1 MSNIRTLSKALLIPI
16 TTLILSITFISNAK
30 AFSDVN
36 EGNAYFVAISY
47 LEQHGIIN
55 GYDDGTFKPNE
66 NINRAESLK
75 MLTLAS
81 GIFTIEEVENIEISD
96 EEDKKRPFTDTPVS
110 AWYTVYLKAAKDA
123 GIIDGY
129 EDGSFRPENTI
140 NLAEALKIFFESY
153 EDIIYPNIED
163 YLFNDTPL
171 DAWFTKYTA
180 YAASKGIINI
190 YDSNNVNPEQDV
202 TRGYLAE
209 IIYRKI
215 MSEQGYDFG
224 KATFYGAA
232 VQGYGTA
239 SGETFDMNLFTAA
252 HKTLP
257 FGTIV
262 EVTNL
267 ANGESVEVK
276 INDRGPYGPG
286 RVIDLSS
293 SAFEEIASLST
304 GVISVQYKIV
314 SEP

>member
-1 MSNIRTLSKALLIPI
+1 MSNIRSISKALLIPI
-16 TTLILSITFISNAK
+16 ITLVLSTSSVLKAE

-36 EGNAYFVAISY
+36 EGNAYYIGISY

-55 GYDDGTFKPNE
+55 GYEDGSFKPNE
-66 NINRAESLK
+66 DINRAEALK

-81 GIFTIEEVENIEISD
+81 GVFTLEEVENAEITDD
-96 EEDKKRPFTDTPVS
+96 EEKKRPFTDTPVS

-129 EDGSFRPENTI
+129 EDGSFRPEETI
-140 NLAEALKIFFESY
+140 NLAEALKIFFESF
-153 EDIIYPNIED
+153 DNIVYPNIED

-180 YAASKGIINI
+180 YAASKGIINV
-190 YDSNNVNPEQDV
+190 YDSNTINPEQGL

-209 IIYRKI
+209 IIYRKL

-224 KATFYGAA
+224 KATFYGSA

-267 ANGESVEVK
+267 ANGKSVEVK

-293 SAFEEIASLST
+293 SAFAEIASLST

>member
-1 MSNIRTLSKALLIPI
+1 MSNIRSISKALLIPM
-16 TTLILSITFISNAK
+16 TLITLNAALIIPAA

-36 EGNAYFVAISY
+36 EGNAYYISISY
-47 LEQHGIIN
+47 LEKNGIID
-55 GYDDGTFKPNE
+55 GYSDGTFKPSQD
-66 NINRAESLK
+66 INRAEALK

-81 GIFTIEEVENIEISD
+81 GIFTEEEIEEKETTD
-96 EEDKKRPFTDTPVS
+96 EDKKRPFTDTPIS
-110 AWYTVYLKAAKDA
+110 AWYTSYIKAAKEA

-129 EDGSFRPENTI
+129 EDGSFKPEETI
-140 NLAEALKIFFESY
+140 NLAEALKIYFESFDNL
-153 EDIIYPNIED
+153 EYPNIED

-180 YAASKGIINI
+180 YAASKGLINI
-190 YDSNNVNPEQDV
+190 YDTNTVNPEQGLI
-202 TRGYLAE
+202 RGYLAE

-215 MSEQGYDFG
+215 MSEEGYFFG
-224 KATFYGAA
+224 KATFYGEA
-232 VQGYGTA
+232 VQWHGTA
-239 SGETFDMNLFTAA
+239 SGETFDMNLPTAA

-257 FGTIV
+257 FGTMV

-267 ANGESVEVK
+267 ANGKAVEVK

-293 SAFEEIASLST
+293 SAFEQIASLST

>member
-1 MSNIRTLSKALLIPI
+1 MSNIRSISKALLIPM
-16 TTLILSITFISNAK
+16 TLITLNAALIIPAK

-36 EGNAYFVAISY
+36 EGNAYYISISY
-47 LEQHGIIN
+47 LEKNGIID
-55 GYDDGTFKPNE
+55 GYSDGTFKPSQE
-66 NINRAESLK
+66 INRAEALK

-81 GIFTIEEVENIEISD
+81 GIFTEEKIEEKKD
-96 EEDKKRPFTDTPVS
+96 TDEDKKRPFTDTPIS
-110 AWYTVYLKAAKDA
+110 AWYTVYIKAAKEA

-129 EDGSFRPENTI
+129 EDGSFKPEETI
-140 NLAEALKIFFESY
+140 NLAEALKIYFESFDNL
-153 EDIIYPNIED
+153 EYPNAED

-190 YDSNNVNPEQDV
+190 YDTNTVNPEQELI
-202 TRGYLAE
+202 RGYLAE

-215 MSEQGYDFG
+215 MSEEGYNFG

-239 SGETFDMNLFTAA
+239 SGETFDMNLLTAA

-257 FGTIV
+257 FGTMV

-267 ANGESVEVK
+267 ANGKSVEVK

-293 SAFEEIASLST
+293 SAFEQIASLST